1 MSDNDKS
8 APATGWRSS
17 WVFLTVL
24 FAFASL
30 VETLGFGHLGA
41 FTPLYLRQLGVAE
54 SDVPQWTGYLAAASF
69 VIGLPLAPFW
79 GIWAD
84 KYSRKMIIVRSAF
97 GEAIIFLVAALSAN
111 VWHLLAARMLTGF
124 ILGNTGVMYAFV
136 SDVAPKRSWGVAI
149 ATMGLGTTI
158 GMSAGPLLGGF
169 LVTQWGIKS
178 LLILDA
184 ALSLLVALLL
194 IGLLKENRAK
204 RWNQGSTVQ
213 MLLSLGRS
221 IVRMPVVLGLF
232 ATYAIVLLGA
242 QISTPFVPILVDNLY
257 VGADL
262 PTAIGFVSAGF
273 AIASAVFTPIWGRL
287 GDRNGHRRVLAVAM
301 IFLIPALV
309 YQTWVADLSQLL
321 FARAVQGVFQAA
333 IAPLLMALV
342 ALHTPEERRASV
354 LNLSLFPNY
363 FAWIAGATAGA
374 ELASISIQSLF
385 LAGAVFV
392 LVGLA
397 MLLKLAPEDKPSHA
411 DPSNRD

>member
-287 GDRNGHRRVLAVAM
+287 GDRNGHRRVLAVA
-301 IFLIPALV
+301 I
-309 YQTWVADLSQLL
+309 
-321 FARAVQGVFQAA
+321 
-333 IAPLLMALV
+333 
-342 ALHTPEERRASV
+342 
-354 LNLSLFPNY
+354 
-363 FAWIAGATAGA
+363 
-374 ELASISIQSLF
+374 
-385 LAGAVFV
+385 
-392 LVGLA
+392 
-397 MLLKLAPEDKPSHA
+397 
-411 DPSNRD
+411 